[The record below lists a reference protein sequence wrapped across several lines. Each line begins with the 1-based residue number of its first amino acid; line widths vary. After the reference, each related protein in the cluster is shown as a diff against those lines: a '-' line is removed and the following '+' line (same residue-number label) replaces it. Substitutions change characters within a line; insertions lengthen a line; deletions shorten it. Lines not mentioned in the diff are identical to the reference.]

1 MASEEFKVNIEEVI
15 YMAEEKEY
23 ILSKEE
29 KAVLNRISRITG
41 HLKKVRS
48 MVEENRDC
56 SEVLIQLSAC
66 KSAVNGLE
74 RVMLQNYIREYVYEL
89 ADGEQLKSDVSL
101 EWKKNEM
108 SRLLNML
115 ME

>member
-1 MASEEFKVNIEEVI
+1 MGTEEFKVNIEKAGS
-15 YMAEEKEY
+15 MAEEKEY

-29 KAVLNRISRITG
+29 KAALNRISRITG
-41 HLKKVRS
+41 HLRKVQS
-48 MVEENRDC
+48 MVEDNRDC

-74 RVMLQNYIREYVYEL
+74 RVMLRNYIREYVYEL
-89 ADGEQLKSDVSL
+89 ADGEQQKSDASWG
-101 EWKKNEM
+101 WKRKEM

>member
-1 MASEEFKVNIEEVI
+1 MGIEEFKVNIEKAGS
-15 YMAEEKEY
+15 MAEEKEY

-29 KAVLNRISRITG
+29 KAALNRISRITG
-41 HLKKVRS
+41 HLRKVQS
-48 MVEENRDC
+48 MVEDNRDC

-74 RVMLQNYIREYVYEL
+74 RVMLRNYIREYVYEL
-89 ADGEQLKSDVSL
+89 ADGEQQKSDASW
-101 EWKKNEM
+101 EWKRKEM